1 VREINFSNLE
11 VTGMSTEQY
20 QELVEELNMCDETV
34 GLNHLGFDKES
45 TEGVL
50 KEFNYELLPKESD
63 EVFFT
68 DGDYEYQVFQTDSG
82 KLDVTR
88 MLVM

>member
-1 VREINFSNLE
+1 
-11 VTGMSTEQY
+11 MSTEQY
-20 QELVEELNMCDETV
+20 HELVEELNMCDETV
-34 GLNHLGFDKES
+34 GLNHLGLDRES
-45 TEGVL
+45 IEGVL
-50 KEFNYELLPKESD
+50 EEFNYELIQRDSD

-68 DGDYEYQVFQTDSG
+68 DGDYQYQVFQTDSG